1 MVESS
6 LVASFRDSALG
17 PPCAKG
23 LPARYSQN
31 SFTKPCAVLVD
42 VRTARTWLCYLKRK
56 SHQTQPEIAP

>member
-17 PPCAKG
+17 PPCAAPG
-23 LPARYSQN
+23 SISQN
-31 SFTKPCAVLVD
+31 SSTKPGAVLVD